1 MAGKTWYNIS
11 TAVAGRPESNRKAR
25 LSGTDVLVYLVVD
38 PYANVLRELL
48 PAAPVVSTS
57 VTG

>member
-1 MAGKTWYNIS
+1 MTTGLWYNIHK
-11 TAVAGRPESNRKAR
+11 AVAGRPENNTEAP
-25 LSGTDVLVYLVVD
+25 LPGTDVLVYLVVD